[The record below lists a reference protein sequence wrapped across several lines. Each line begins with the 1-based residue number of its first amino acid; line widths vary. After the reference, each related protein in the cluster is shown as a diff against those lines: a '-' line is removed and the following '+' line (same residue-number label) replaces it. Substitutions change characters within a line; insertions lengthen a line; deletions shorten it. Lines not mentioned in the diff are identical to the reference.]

1 MPNHFAFTTLSSVAL
16 SLSKKVE
23 AELKQM
29 EHLGVISPVDEPT
42 DWCAGMV
49 VALKSDG
56 KGRICIDLTKLK
68 ESVQRECHLW
78 NKS

>member
-1 MPNHFAFTTLSSVAL
+1 
-16 SLSKKVE
+16 
-23 AELKQM
+23 M